1 MKRTTKFFY
10 YGYYVLT
17 FLLIL
22 DFGSV
27 LLYPIING
35 YPILIYWNYA
45 FELNP
50 LSWSLFIVILVTSV
64 LIKKN

>member
-1 MKRTTKFFY
+1 MKRTTTFFY
-10 YGYYVLT
+10 YGYYVIT

-27 LLYPIING
+27 LLYPLING
-35 YPILIYWNYA
+35 YPILISWNYA

-50 LSWSLFIVILVTSV
+50 LSWSLFIVVLVTSV

>member
-1 MKRTTKFFY
+1 MKRTTTFFY

-35 YPILIYWNYA
+35 YLILIYWNYA

-50 LSWSLFIVILVTSV
+50 LSWSLFVVILVTSV

>member
-1 MKRTTKFFY
+1 MKRTTTFFY

-35 YPILIYWNYA
+35 YLILIYWNYA

-50 LSWSLFIVILVTSV
+50 LSWYLFVVILVTSV